1 MDDTSSP
8 KSMPWQPRI
17 LIPSAVALI
26 AIWTAVFAV
35 RGYTDEYVSTP
46 EKVIALINAAPWRTG
61 NPQAD
66 RSTRQAHLDLVA
78 ESAAKLTFAQRT
90 RLREEH
96 QEDIAFFY
104 MELTEPERQWM
115 AQKTVEPFYQTVLKA
130 FNAMTKEDRLRIITN
145 TRQQMKR
152 DGRDIGGLERIV
164 KDDPDFWDRMAEEG
178 IATTYEKATPE
189 QRLMMGPLMEELQR
203 RVQGLRR

>member
-1 MDDTSSP
+1 
-8 KSMPWQPRI
+8 MPWQPRI
-17 LIPSAVALI
+17 LIPSVIALI
-26 AIWTAVFAV
+26 AIWCGVFAV

-46 EKVIALINAAPWRTG
+46 EKVMELMNAAPWRNG
-61 NPQAD
+61 NANAD
-66 RSTRQAHLDLVA
+66 RSTRQAHLDRVA
-78 ESAAKLTFAQRT
+78 ESAAKLTFSQRT

-104 MELTEPERQWM
+104 MELTETERQWM
-115 AQKTVEPFYQTVLKA
+115 VQKTVEPFYLTVLKS
-130 FNAMTKEDRLRIITN
+130 FNVMTKEDRLRILTS
-145 TRQQMKR
+145 TRRQMKQ
-152 DGRDIGGLERIV
+152 DGRDIGGLERVV

-203 RVQGLRR
+203 RVQGIRR